1 MHCKAGIILQIQRS
15 ALKYFHL
22 ITKII
27 KKKIICL
34 HNDNLLVTNKA
45 KKRKRQQQ

>member
-1 MHCKAGIILQIQRS
+1 MHSKAGIILQIQSS

-34 HNDNLLVTNKA
+34 HNDNLLVIGKV
-45 KKRKRQQQ
+45 